1 MMRLSRF
8 ADYAVLLMTHIARH
22 PDRSHTAAE
31 VARAA
36 PLPAPTAA
44 RVLARLCRHGLLT
57 STRGVK
63 GGYMLA
69 RSAARIS
76 VGAIVS
82 ALDGPVSLTRC
93 VKPGPGHCEVE
104 AVCPSRVG
112 LHYINV
118 AVRKALDEVSLAEIA
133 AVAGVPP
140 GLSRQVA
147 AEAHREGLRSS

>member
-8 ADYAVLLMTHIARH
+8 ADYAVMLMTHIARH
-22 PDRSHTAAE
+22 PERSHTAAE
-31 VARAA
+31 LARAA
-36 PLPAPTAA
+36 PLPVPTAA

-69 RSAARIS
+69 HPAARIS
-76 VGAIVS
+76 VGAIVR
-82 ALDGPVSLTRC
+82 AFDGPVSLTRC
-93 VKPGPGHCEVE
+93 VKPGPGRCEVE
-104 AVCPSRVG
+104 PVCPSRVG

-118 AVRKALDEVSLAEIA
+118 AVHRALDDVSLAEIVA
-133 AVAGVPP
+133 AATPP
-140 GLSRQVA
+140 APSHQPA